1 MWQFKGFKTKK
12 EATAFAKSIDGKIC
26 YEKSKTESRG
36 KNTQDYKD
44 CVNYGGLS
52 SKKYPYAVLWQWD
65 KAETEI

>member
-1 MWQFKGFKTKK
+1 MKQFKGFKTKK
-12 EATAFAKSIDGKIC
+12 EAQAFVKSNGGNIC

-44 CVNYGGLS
+44 CVNCGGLS
-52 SKKYPYAVLWQWD
+52 KDYPYAVVWSWQ